1 MKCRNCSKN
10 LTHIFADLQTCP
22 PSNAMVSIER
32 MNQHENYFPLKVF
45 VCDNCWLVQVDE
57 MEKASNIFNHE
68 YTYFSSYSSSWLAHA
83 KEYADFMCD
92 KFKFNSNSLILEIAS
107 NDGYLLQYFKEK
119 GLNVLGVEPTQN
131 TAEVAKLKGIES
143 IVDFFSEDLAK
154 TSLQKRADL
163 IIGNNVI
170 AHVPNLNDFIRGVK
184 ISMKPDGIA
193 TFEFPHLCK
202 LVEFNQFDT
211 IYHEHFS
218 YLSLTCMY
226 AIFKQHGLELFDVQ
240 ELSTHGGSLRIFI
253 KHPEN
258 KSLLINSNVKRL
270 LNYENSIGI
279 CNLDYYIRFQEKIEK
294 VKIDLLSYLI
304 KAKKEGKKVA
314 GYGAAA
320 KGNTLLN
327 FCGIKG
333 TDLIKYVVDASPI
346 KQNKYLPGSR
356 IPVLEPSVINIDRP
370 DIIIIFPWN
379 LKDELLLELATTR
392 KWGCEIVTFI
402 PDFKVL

>member
-1 MKCRNCSKN
+1 
-10 LTHIFADLQTCP
+10 
-22 PSNAMVSIER
+22 MVSIER
-32 MNQHENYFPLKVF
+32 MNQHESYFPLKVF
-45 VCDNCWLVQVDE
+45 VCDDCWLVQVDE

-68 YTYFSSYSSSWLAHA
+68 YTYFSSYSSSWLKHV
-83 KEYADFMCD
+83 KEYTDFMCD
-92 KFKFNSNSLILEIAS
+92 KFNFNSDSLILEIAS

-119 GLNVLGVEPTQN
+119 GFNVLGVEPTQN

-154 TSLQKRADL
+154 SSLQKKADL

-184 ISMKPDGIA
+184 ISLKNDGIA

-218 YLSLTCMY
+218 YLSLTCIHS
-226 AIFKQHGLELFDVQ
+226 IFKQHGLELFDVQ
-240 ELSTHGGSLRIFI
+240 ELSTHGGSLRIFL
-253 KHPEN
+253 KHPGN
-258 KSLLINSNVKRL
+258 KSLPINPNVERM

-279 CNLDYYIRFQEKIEK
+279 CNLDYYLRFQEKIEK

-333 TDLIKYVVDASPI
+333 TDFIKYVVDASPI
-346 KQNKYLPGSR
+346 KQNKFLPGSR
-356 IPVLEPSVINIDRP
+356 IPVVEPSVINIDQP

-379 LKDELLLELATTR
+379 LKDEVLSELAVTR

-402 PDFKVL
+402 PEFKVL

>member
-10 LTHIFADLQTCP
+10 LNHIFADLQTCP

-107 NDGYLLQYFKEK
+107 NDGYLLQYFKDK

-131 TAEVAKLKGIES
+131 TAEVAKSKGIEC

-154 TSLQKRADL
+154 TTLQKKADL

-170 AHVPNLNDFIRGVK
+170 AHVPNLKDFICGVK
-184 ISMKPDGIA
+184 IAMKDDGIA

-218 YLSLTCMY
+218 YLSLTCLCS
-226 AIFKQHGLELFDVQ
+226 IFKQHGLELFDVQ
-240 ELSTHGGSLRIFI
+240 ELSTHGGSLRIFL

-258 KSLLINSNVKRL
+258 KSLPINSNVERI

-294 VKIDLLSYLI
+294 IKIDLLSYLI
-304 KAKKEGKKVA
+304 KSKKEGKKVA

-346 KQNKYLPGSR
+346 KQNKFLPGSR
-356 IPVLEPSVINIDRP
+356 IPVVEPSVINIDQP

-379 LKDELLLELATTR
+379 LKDEVLSELVTTR